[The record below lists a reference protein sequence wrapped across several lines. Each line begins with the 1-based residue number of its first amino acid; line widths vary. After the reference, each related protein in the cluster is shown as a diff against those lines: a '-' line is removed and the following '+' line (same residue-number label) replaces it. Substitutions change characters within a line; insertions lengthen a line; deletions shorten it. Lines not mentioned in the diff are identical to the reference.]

1 MPVANASPILEK
13 LESVRNLPT
22 VPAVLIPLL
31 QYMEQP
37 VDKIDVHQVVNLI
50 SQDKSLAG
58 HCLQVANS
66 ALFGCSHQV
75 ETIQTAVVALG
86 LERVQQIAASCSLL
100 RLMPDVYLGVNP
112 SVFWSHSLAC
122 ALVAR
127 EFAVKIGFP
136 DPAKAYAAG
145 LLHDIGII
153 AILWVSPHDFR
164 RSYEEACHDRLP
176 LHDIEEKVLGITH
189 CETGKLIAR
198 NWRLSVELTEVI
210 GSHHRPAKSTVNPVL
225 TSIVCVSDL
234 LCRLGGLG
242 YGYSE
247 GPKPNSAE
255 KAAFSILETKYPSL
269 RPFDLARFSFDAEM
283 MLDQVRTLV
292 SHIYGVHQ

>member
-1 MPVANASPILEK
+1 MSVANASPILEK

-31 QYMEQP
+31 QYMDQP
-37 VDKIDVHQVVNLI
+37 VDKVDVHQVVNLI

-100 RLMPDVYLGVNP
+100 KLMPDVSFGVNP
-112 SVFWSHSLAC
+112 SVFWAHSFGC
-122 ALVAR
+122 ALVSR
-127 EFAVKIGFP
+127 DFATKIGFA

-145 LLHDIGII
+145 LLHDIGIV
-153 AILWVSPHDFR
+153 AILWVSPNEFR
-164 RSYEEACHDRLP
+164 RCYEEASRQHIP
-176 LHDIEEKVLGITH
+176 LHDAEEKVLGVTH

-198 NWRLSVELTEVI
+198 NWRLPTELTEVV
-210 GSHHRPAKSTVNPVL
+210 GSHHAPAKSAVNPVL

-242 YGYSE
+242 YGYTE
-247 GPKPNSAE
+247 DKQTKFAE
-255 KAAFSILETKYPSL
+255 QAAFSILEKKYPAL
-269 RPFDLARFSFDAEM
+269 RPFDLARFAFDTED
-283 MLDQVRTLV
+283 LFDQVHALV
-292 SHIYGVHQ
+292 SHVYGNRR